1 MGVQTT
7 NGNSGRLRRVL
18 YVTDLHPSLKFGS
31 LDEQIFVLA
40 RAFKERGSLFVPVF
54 GEALEAEATSRYE
67 NAGLPAE
74 TLNLYR
80 FTPAALR
87 QLLRLIRRYSIE
99 LIDWNFY
106 GPVNPY
112 LLSLS
117 LLAPAVEHYYTVHSL
132 PLNRS
137 GPSGG
142 VKQIVK
148 KILLKRYRKVLCITD
163 FLVDYLAEQKIWS
176 NVSRCHFFVNTNRFQ
191 PDPVVRGSLRKQMDV
206 EERFVILTVG
216 SLIPE
221 KGVAVMIRALAELPD
236 SATLWIVGDG
246 REAERLQA
254 LCDEL
259 SVSSRVRFFG
269 QQQDV
274 SPYMKAAD
282 CFVCPSIKVEGMGF
296 VNLEALGSQLPVIGS
311 DIGGIPEL
319 LEHGRTGF
327 LFSPGDHRQLADL
340 ITQLINDPEKHRWMG
355 LQAREAAIE
364 RFSSESRLP
373 DYLQLYRTEPG
384 K

>member
-1 MGVQTT
+1 M
-7 NGNSGRLRRVL
+7 L

-40 RAFKERGSLFVPVF
+40 RAFKERGSVFVPVF
-54 GEALEAEATSRYE
+54 GEALGAEAASRYE

-74 TLNLYR
+74 ALNLYR

-106 GPVNPY
+106 GPFNPY
-112 LLSLS
+112 PLSLT
-117 LLAPAVEHYYTVHSL
+117 LLAPAVEHYYTVHSR
-132 PLNRS
+132 PANKS
-137 GPSGG
+137 EPSSG
-142 VKQIVK
+142 VKRTMK
-148 KILLKRYRKVLCITD
+148 KVLLKRYRKVLCITD
-163 FLVDYLAEQKIWS
+163 FLVEYLEQEKIWS
-176 NVSRCHFFVNTNRFQ
+176 NLSRCHFFVNTKRFQ
-191 PDPVVRGSLRKQMDV
+191 PDPVVRANLRKQMSV
-206 EERFVILTVG
+206 EERFVILTVS

-221 KGVAVMIRALAELPD
+221 KGVAVMIRALTELPE
-236 SATLWIVGDG
+236 SATLWIVGG
-246 REAERLQA
+246 GKEAERLQA

-282 CFVCPSIKVEGMGF
+282 CFVCPSIEVEAMGF

-319 LEHGRTGF
+319 LEEGQTGF
-327 LFSPGDHRQLADL
+327 LFAPGDHHQLADKIKL
-340 ITQLINDPEKHRWMG
+340 LINDPETHRRMG
-355 LQAREAAIE
+355 LKARQSAVE

-373 DYLQLYRTEPG
+373 DYLNLYRPTTIE
-384 K
+384 